1 MKTKILGLILI
12 AALIVIFMPFFQR
25 NHEIPSESTIAAAP
39 PFPDQ
44 PVQTSAAELT
54 SANDN
59 TKIQLKQDD
68 IIQPTTVAWVVQI
81 GSYKSKENA
90 LRIVNQLRANG
101 YHAFIQEIS
110 TSLEKITRVYV
121 GPEPKQTHAQ
131 TLADRLQSEMN
142 LKGMVITYKPL
153 TL

>member
-1 MKTKILGLILI
+1 MKKTRNIILGLII
-12 AALIVIFMPFFQR
+12 VAALAIILLPFFQH
-25 NHEIPSESTIAAAP
+25 NQEIAPDTRIAAAP
-39 PFPDQ
+39 PFPGQ
-44 PVQTSAAELT
+44 SPAVAIAPELAT
-54 SANDN
+54 

-68 IIQPTTVAWVVQI
+68 IIQPSTSAWVVQI

-110 TSLEKITRVYV
+110 TSFEKATRVYV
-121 GPEPKQTHAQ
+121 GPEPKQAHAE
-131 TLADRLQSEMN
+131 TLAHRLQAEMN
-142 LKGMVITYKPL
+142 LKGVVVSYQPL